1 MFVEEVK
8 KRFSVDKRRLPNR
21 DVLSLTETLTP
32 KDFSNKIKDPK
43 TEKDLHHSSYRLIGE
58 KYYILTQRELL
69 EILEEAEI
77 PTVLFNDEQKFFPK
91 ILEDNS
97 GKKYFLTEKHFPL
110 LIETRIL
117 SRAIKDY
124 LSRNQFFNE
133 GQNLPSLTTEFFIY
147 RKKEKHLLKSHGQN
161 IYGMYDRNVF
171 NCFLDEEIDLKNFI
185 GSDWRKV
192 LDEMEYL
199 SEKVFAVMKKIFNN
213 DLSEVEIEFAFEKNY
228 HYEGQFR
235 VQNFR
240 LLILNIDIEIQGRE
254 NISHKRGRDIQENER
269 FNKNLLEIL
278 LKRK

>member
-97 GKKYFLTEKHFPL
+97 GKKYFLTEIHFPL